1 MSIRAGDWGGIG
13 AAERAESPE
22 ARLMW
27 IAWLMV
33 SKKILPPYHWVVN
46 GLNGSNPSE
55 T

>member
-1 MSIRAGDWGGIG
+1 MADLRREGIG
-13 AAERAESPE
+13 ASAHFESFE

-27 IAWLMV
+27 ILRLIV
-33 SKKILPPYHWVVN
+33 SKPILPPYHWVVN